1 MDQNRIGEFLR
12 AKRDQARPED
22 AGLTVTSHRRVPG
35 LRRDE
40 VALLAGISTAYYT
53 RLEQGRDRRPSAQ
66 VLDAVARALTL
77 DAGASAH
84 LHTLADT
91 APRQRRRA
99 RSRSERVRPS
109 LAQLISTWH
118 DTPAYI
124 EGRYLDI
131 LAANPIAIALSPVFT
146 PGTNVLR
153 SVLLDPDADAVY
165 SDWEGTVAGLVALLR
180 GTTGANLD
188 SPRLTDLVGELS
200 LKSDLF
206 RRLWARHD
214 VRPHPGHGTYHIDHP
229 QVGDL
234 RMEFDKF
241 TVTGSEEQQLVIYHA
256 QPETESAEKLTL
268 LASLQSKDPD
278 TPGSRSP
285 DHAGTTTTDDPARLA
300 PSPTQ
305 RSR

>member
-12 AKRDQARPED
+12 AKRDQTRPED
-22 AGLTVTSHRRVPG
+22 AGLTITSHRRVPG

-40 VALLAGISTAYYT
+40 VALLAGISTEYYT
-53 RLEQGRDRRPSAQ
+53 RLEQGRDRHPSAQ

-77 DAGASAH
+77 DAGATAH
-84 LHTLADT
+84 LHTLADP

-99 RSRSERVRPS
+99 RSRSERVRPG
-109 LAQLISTWH
+109 LAQLINTWH

-131 LAANPIAIALSPVFT
+131 LAANPIAIALSPVFA
-146 PGTNVLR
+146 PGSNVLR
-153 SVLLDPDADAVY
+153 SVLLDPDAREAFP
-165 SDWEGTVAGLVALLR
+165 DWEGAVAGLVALLR
-180 GTTGANLD
+180 STTGADLD
-188 SPRLTDLVGELS
+188 TPRLTELVGELS

-214 VRPHPGHGTYHIDHP
+214 VRPHPGHGPYRIDHP

-241 TVTGSEEQQLVIYHA
+241 AVTGAEEQQLVIYHA
-256 QPETESAEKLTL
+256 EPGTESAEKLAL
-268 LASLQSKDPD
+268 LASLSPGNAD
-278 TPGSRSP
+278 TPAFAQSGPRRRN
-285 DHAGTTTTDDPARLA
+285 GC
-300 PSPTQ
+300 
-305 RSR
+305 